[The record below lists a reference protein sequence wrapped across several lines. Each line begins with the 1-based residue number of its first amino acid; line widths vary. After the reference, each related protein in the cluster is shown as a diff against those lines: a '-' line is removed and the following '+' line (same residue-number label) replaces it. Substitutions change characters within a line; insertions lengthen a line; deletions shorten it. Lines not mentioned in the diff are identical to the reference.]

1 MEKVSSMVAFVLRL
15 VLHAGIWLAEQGQVD
30 AAPPSPASPLTVPS
44 DDQTRVL
51 TNVVAEHLEF
61 FDQPDEK
68 GYVMGTLNQGD
79 RVRVRKTLEGGWTA
93 VDPPPMAIG
102 WVQRTAL
109 DLHDEPGAA
118 GPARGPAG
126 SRASLPAS
134 ARIIGAQVVVR
145 SGHLK
150 ARLPGPP
157 WAQLPGGTLVRLVD
171 RPPLSVRRGD
181 TATTWL
187 AIVPPEGS
195 RCYIRSEGIKE
206 VTPPLPSVSVAAYLV
221 AEDDRAGAEKALTDA
236 VPADVAAEIRRIDAM
251 HHTVL
256 ASQPIEQWRFDTVR
270 AGYQT
275 VLKRAGDNLA
285 VEEALR
291 DRLTRVTRHEQAA
304 QAARTIQKTLAEGRR
319 RDLEVAQVQK
329 RLAAI
334 DRSRTRTYSAIGFV
348 QPSSRVVDGRKL
360 HALIGS
366 NGSTLAYLDIPPG
379 VDVNSLGAR
388 RVGVLGVTHYNQD
401 LGTRLITVRDLET
414 LESRR

>member
-1 MEKVSSMVAFVLRL
+1 MVAFVLRL
-15 VLHAGIWLAEQGQVD
+15 VLLTGIWLAEPGQV
-30 AAPPSPASPLTVPS
+30 APTRPSPPSPRTIAFHDQAPVMTTVVS
-44 DDQTRVL
+44 
-51 TNVVAEHLEF
+51 EHLDV
-61 FDQPDEK
+61 FDQPDAK

-79 RVRVRKTLEGGWTA
+79 RVRVRKTLRAGWA
-93 VDPPPMAIG
+93 AIDPPPMAIG
-102 WVQRTAL
+102 WVQRRAL
-109 DLHDEPGAA
+109 DLGDEPGAA
-118 GPARGPAG
+118 DPTRDLAG
-126 SRASLPAS
+126 SRASLPS
-134 ARIIGAQVVVR
+134 TARIIGTQVVVR
-145 SGHLK
+145 SGHLR

-157 WAQLPGGTLVRLVD
+157 WTQLRRGTLVRLVD
-171 RPPLSVRRGD
+171 RPPLSVGRGN

-187 AIVPPEGS
+187 AIVPPDGS
-195 RCYIRSEGIKE
+195 LCFIRSEGINE
-206 VTPPLPSVSVAAYLV
+206 VKPPTPAVSERLAGYLV

-251 HHTVL
+251 HHTIL

-304 QAARTIQKTLAEGRR
+304 QAARTIQKTLAESRQ
-319 RDLEVAQVQK
+319 RDLQVAQIQR
-329 RLAAI
+329 RLVAI
-334 DRSRTRTYSAIGFV
+334 ERSRTRTYSAIGFV

-379 VDVNSLGAR
+379 IDLNSLGAR

>member
-1 MEKVSSMVAFVLRL
+1 MT
-15 VLHAGIWLAEQGQVD
+15 
-30 AAPPSPASPLTVPS
+30 TV
-44 DDQTRVL
+44 TV
-51 TNVVAEHLEF
+51 EHLDV
-61 FDQPDEK
+61 FDQSDEK
-68 GYVMGTLNQGD
+68 AYAVGTLNQGD
-79 RVRVRKTLEGGWTA
+79 RVRVRKILKEGWA
-93 VDPPPMAIG
+93 AIDPPPMAIG

-109 DLHDEPGAA
+109 DLRDEPGAA
-118 GPARGPAG
+118 GAAHGSAG
-126 SRASLPAS
+126 AGASLPFN
-134 ARIIGAQVVVR
+134 AQVVGDRVVVR
-145 SGHLK
+145 SGHLR

-157 WAQLPGGTLVRLVD
+157 WTQLQGGALVRLVD
-171 RPPLSVRRGD
+171 RPPLSVGRAD

-195 RCYIRSEGIKE
+195 LCYVRTEGIND
-206 VTPPLPSVSVAAYLV
+206 VTPPRPEVSVAAYLV
-221 AEDDRAGAEKALTDA
+221 AEDDRAGAEQALTDA

-251 HHTVL
+251 HHTIL
-256 ASQPIEQWRFDTVR
+256 ASLPIEQWRFDTVR

-275 VLKRAGDNLA
+275 VLKRAGDNRA

-291 DRLTRVTRHEQAA
+291 DRLSRVTRHEQAA
-304 QAARTIQKTLAEGRR
+304 QSARTIQKTLAESRR
-319 RDLEVAQVQK
+319 RDLQVARIQK

-334 DRSRTRTYSAIGFV
+334 DRSRTHTYSAIGFV

-360 HALIGS
+360 HALVGS

-379 VDVNSLGAR
+379 IDVNSLGAR